1 MLVDIQVSSACN
13 NWPAIREAALR
24 AEADGYDTTWVLD
37 HLDGTVLPQGD
48 REMLECCTLL
58 GALAATTT
66 TIGLGTLVANV
77 NNRPAAV
84 LAGAL
89 SSAHRISGGRVRAGI
104 GAGAPPSSP
113 WAREHHERNIP
124 ILPTQAARHG
134 AVIEQIAVLRQIES
148 MPVIVGVNSV
158 ALATIAGEHADGVN
172 VRLSSPRAAEYA
184 AAARAAAGSK
194 TFEVSGWADFDDAAS
209 RAKADELQLERLI
222 LTHFG
227 PLGNSPLRP

>member
-1 MLVDIQVSSACN
+1 MIVDIQVSSARN
-13 NWPAIREAALR
+13 DWPAIRAAALR

-37 HLDGTVLPQGD
+37 HLDGTILPQGD

-58 GALAATTT
+58 GALAEATT

-77 NNRPAAV
+77 SNRPFAV

-89 SSAHRISGGRVRAGI
+89 SSAQRISGGRVRAGL

-113 WAREHHERNIP
+113 WAREHHERKIP
-124 ILPTQAARHG
+124 LLETQSARHA
-134 AVIEQIAVLRQIES
+134 AVIEQIAVFRRYVDM

-158 ALATIAGEHADGVN
+158 ELAAIAGEHADGVN
-172 VRLSSPRAAEYA
+172 VRLSSPHAAKYA
-184 AAARAAAGSK
+184 AAARDAAGSDS
-194 TFEVSGWADFDDAAS
+194 FEVSGWADFSDDAS
-209 RAKADELQLERLI
+209 RAKAEELEIDRLV

-227 PLGNSPLRP
+227 PLPV